1 MCSGELPDSLSLSER
16 EAFEERA
23 GIMMFDSGIE
33 QLIAERQAMQEVLEQ
48 RQIRQSGAGMP
59 ENLHKEQ
66 G

>member
-1 MCSGELPDSLSLSER
+1 LGELPDSRSLPER

-23 GIMMFDSGIE
+23 GIKMFDAGIE
-33 QLIAERQAMQEVLEQ
+33 QVIAERQAMQEVLEQ

-59 ENLHKEQ
+59 GDIHKEQ

>member
-1 MCSGELPDSLSLSER
+1 MCSGKLPDGLSLPER

-23 GIMMFDSGIE
+23 GIKMFDAGIE
-33 QLIAERQAMQEVLEQ
+33 QVIAERQAMQEVLEQ

-59 ENLHKEQ
+59 GDIHKEQ